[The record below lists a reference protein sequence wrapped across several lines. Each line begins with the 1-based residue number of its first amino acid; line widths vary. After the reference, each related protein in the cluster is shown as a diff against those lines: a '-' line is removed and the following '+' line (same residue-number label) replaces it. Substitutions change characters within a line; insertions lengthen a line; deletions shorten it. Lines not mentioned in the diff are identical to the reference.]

1 MVALA
6 RAAETASDEP
16 LIRDPFAEPLVSTPE
31 LAGVREQ
38 VAAWWAG
45 GAGRRRRGRSPR
57 TSQHMIN
64 YQAVRTHFFDAYFA
78 DAAQAAGIRQVVLV
92 AAGLDSRAY
101 RLDWPAGTIVYE
113 IDLPK
118 VLEYKTETL
127 ARHGAEPVADRRPVP
142 VDLRHDWP
150 QALRDAGFDASRPT
164 AWLAEGLLP
173 FLPASAQ
180 EALFA
185 SIDALSGSGSRV
197 AVENFGVDPEKRR
210 EAEEKWPQLRAK
222 REARG
227 QDTSFNPFDLWFDD
241 EGRPDCADWFAAHG
255 WTTSTVSARDEGLRL
270 GRAPQPERPAVR
282 EQFCDGHQTL
292 SRSPGAAAGSLGQ
305 ILSTALPTGWLGSR
319 LSPMSARATSSG
331 RLRDDR
337 SRGRTTMTTESVA
350 PKTSEPPTA
359 PPTPQPANIPATVD
373 RLRKTFATGRT
384 RDIEWRKR
392 QLLQLAKLME
402 ENEAAIA
409 AALAEDL
416 DRNPFEAFI
425 ADVATTAG
433 EAKYRGQAGAQVDA
447 PQIPAARDAA
457 QLPGRGWVEY
467 EPYGTV
473 LIIGAWNYPFYLTLG
488 PAVGAIAA
496 GNAVI
501 LKPSEIAAASAHLM
515 AELVPDTST
524 TTRSPWSRA
533 TAAVS
538 QELIAQGLDRV
549 MFTGGT
555 EIGRKVYEGAAPHL
569 TPCTLEL
576 GGKSPVIVAADA
588 DVDVAA
594 KRIAWIKLLNAGQT
608 CVAPDYVLA
617 DAKIRD
623 ELVSKIGAAIT
634 KFTSDEPQRD
644 ADRQPA
650 PVRPDQRLPLRV
662 RDGKVIVGGEC
673 DPSTLRIQPTV
684 VVDPDPD
691 GPLMQNEIFGPI
703 LPVITVQS
711 LDDAIRF
718 VNSRPKPLSAYLFT
732 KTRETRERV
741 IKEVPAGGMLVNHL
755 AFQVSTAKLPFG
767 GVGASGMGAYHG
779 KLRLRGVQPP
789 QVGAD
794 QTDPARPVELHL
806 PAVHRAGLQDGPPA
820 VLTPLLQIACDRP
833 YFSP

>member
-1 MVALA
+1 M
-6 RAAETASDEP
+6 
-16 LIRDPFAEPLVSTPE
+16 
-31 LAGVREQ
+31 
-38 VAAWWAG
+38 
-45 GAGRRRRGRSPR
+45 
-57 TSQHMIN
+57 
-64 YQAVRTHFFDAYFA
+64 
-78 DAAQAAGIRQVVLV
+78 
-92 AAGLDSRAY
+92 
-101 RLDWPAGTIVYE
+101 
-113 IDLPK
+113 
-118 VLEYKTETL
+118 
-127 ARHGAEPVADRRPVP
+127 
-142 VDLRHDWP
+142 
-150 QALRDAGFDASRPT
+150 
-164 AWLAEGLLP
+164 
-173 FLPASAQ
+173 
-180 EALFA
+180 
-185 SIDALSGSGSRV
+185 
-197 AVENFGVDPEKRR
+197 
-210 EAEEKWPQLRAK
+210 
-222 REARG
+222 
-227 QDTSFNPFDLWFDD
+227 
-241 EGRPDCADWFAAHG
+241 
-255 WTTSTVSARDEGLRL
+255 
-270 GRAPQPERPAVR
+270 
-282 EQFCDGHQTL
+282 
-292 SRSPGAAAGSLGQ
+292 
-305 ILSTALPTGWLGSR
+305 
-319 LSPMSARATSSG
+319 
-331 RLRDDR
+331 
-337 SRGRTTMTTESVA
+337 MTTESVTPTTSATNGA
-350 PKTSEPPTA
+350 PG
-359 PPTPQPANIPATVD
+359 PQPANVPATVE

-409 AALAEDL
+409 DALAQDL
-416 DRNPFEAFI
+416 DRSPFEAFI

-433 EAKYRGQAGAQVDA
+433 EAKY
-447 PQIPAARDAA
+447 AAKRVRRWTRRKYQLLEMP
-457 QLPGRGWVEY
+457 QLPGRGWIEY

-515 AELVPDTST
+515 AELVPKYLDNDAIAVVEGDGS
-524 TTRSPWSRA
+524 
-533 TAAVS
+533 VS

-549 MFTGGT
+549 LFTGGT

-594 KRIAWIKLLNAGQT
+594 KRIAWMKLLNAGQT

-617 DAKIRD
+617 DAKVRD

-634 KFTSDEPQRD
+634 KFTSDKPNGMRIVNQRQF
-644 ADRQPA
+644 DRISGYLA
-650 PVRPDQRLPLRV
+650 GG
-662 RDGKVIVGGEC
+662 DGKVIVGGKC
-673 DPSTLRIQPTV
+673 DPSSLRIQPAV

-691 GPLMQNEIFGPI
+691 GPLMQNEIFGPV

-779 KLRLRGVQPP
+779 RYGF
-789 QVGAD
+789 
-794 QTDPARPVELHL
+794 EEFS
-806 PAVHRAGLQDGPPA
+806 HRKS
-820 VLTPLLQIACDRP
+820 VLTKPTRP
-833 YFSP
+833 DLSSFIYPPYTARAFKMARRMF